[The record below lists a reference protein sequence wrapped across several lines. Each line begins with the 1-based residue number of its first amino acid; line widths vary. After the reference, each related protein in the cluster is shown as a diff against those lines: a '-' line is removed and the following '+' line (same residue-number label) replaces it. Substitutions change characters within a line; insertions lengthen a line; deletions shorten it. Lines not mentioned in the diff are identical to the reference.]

1 MKNIFKKFLIYILR
15 LESKLVLKKYKPKI
29 VAITGSVG
37 KTSTKD
43 AIYAVLSTMFYVR
56 KTHKSYNSEIGLPL
70 TILGISNGWN
80 NPLIWVKNILHGLWL
95 IIFPCK
101 YPEWLVLEVGISK
114 AGDMKKVVSF
124 LKTDAVVMTAI
135 GKTPAHIEFF
145 PSRKDLIEEKAMLIK
160 TLKPDGVLVLN
171 SDDEDILKMK
181 NKTKNIFITYG
192 LADGADLLASSVNI
206 FYDKDIPQGL
216 IFRVDENS
224 RSLPVFIDG
233 VFGINY
239 VYSSLAALALASI
252 FKLNMLEAIG
262 NLKNYDVSPGR
273 MRLLAGIKET
283 LIIDDTYNSSPS
295 ACVSALKT
303 LGEIKNTKGR
313 KVAILGDM
321 LELGRHT
328 EEAHRDIGQI
338 VNLYAEYLVV
348 VGSRALSIKDGAMSQ
363 GMKEENIFEFKDSN
377 KAGHF
382 VKDFVQNADII
393 LVKGS
398 QGVRMEK
405 IVGEIMLDKKYKN
418 KLLVRQEKEWLEKV

>member
-1 MKNIFKKFLIYILR
+1 
-15 LESKLVLKKYKPKI
+15 
-29 VAITGSVG
+29 
-37 KTSTKD
+37 
-43 AIYAVLSTMFYVR
+43 
-56 KTHKSYNSEIGLPL
+56 
-70 TILGISNGWN
+70 
-80 NPLIWVKNILHGLWL
+80 
-95 IIFPCK
+95 
-101 YPEWLVLEVGISK
+101 
-114 AGDMKKVVSF
+114 
-124 LKTDAVVMTAI
+124 
-135 GKTPAHIEFF
+135 
-145 PSRKDLIEEKAMLIK
+145 
-160 TLKPDGVLVLN
+160 
-171 SDDEDILKMK
+171 
-181 NKTKNIFITYG
+181 
-192 LADGADLLASSVNI
+192 
-206 FYDKDIPQGL
+206 
-216 IFRVDENS
+216 
-224 RSLPVFIDG
+224 
-233 VFGINY
+233 
-239 VYSSLAALALASI
+239 
-252 FKLNMLEAIG
+252 
-262 NLKNYDVSPGR
+262 

-405 IVGEIMLDKKYKN
+405 IVGEILTALLD
-418 KLLVRQEKEWLEKV
+418 L